1 MRPKRVHNFGTY
13 FVTSQCWERRPL
25 FQADELARLFLHKLY
40 GYAAQR
46 RYRLHE
52 FVVMPNHIHLI
63 ITPVQ
68 ISIEHA
74 MQLIKGGYSHA
85 VRETGRVALEIW
97 QEGFTDRRLRNY
109 GEYLERRRYIH
120 LNPVRAHLCEQPDV
134 YPYSSANRRFKLD
147 PIPQR
152 LKPMEFEPEWHG

>member
-1 MRPKRVHNFGTY
+1 
-13 FVTSQCWERRPL
+13 
-25 FQADELARLFLHKLY
+25 
-40 GYAAQR
+40 
-46 RYRLHE
+46 
-52 FVVMPNHIHLI
+52 MPNHIHLI

-120 LNPVRAHLCEQPDV
+120 QNPIRAHLCERPEL

-147 PIPQR
+147 PVPQR
-152 LKPMEFEPEWHG
+152 LKPVVFEAEWHG